1 MITTS
6 IDKYNIST
14 ENKKYNISTENKK
27 YNISV
32 EVVLFIP
39 QIGGIGSMIIESTFI
54 VA

>member
-32 EVVLFIP
+32 EVILFIP
-39 QIGGIGSMIIESTFI
+39 QQAGIGVMVIESTFI
-54 VA
+54 VG